1 MSFYGSGGIKTRLID
16 PHLDV
21 NKRIVE
27 FRLDDVNAL
36 YLSNLRICNLGYFG
50 TTGDYGFSN
59 GIGRMIDRISLYD
72 GNTKISQQTNFS
84 RWTTFNKLRNSNE
97 ANHNVQGFLTGSS
110 LGFVVNDSYD
120 TVSDTVP
127 SKCPQI
133 SIIHDFEHKDAEDVT
148 FNGWLDLKGC
158 LPYLQ
163 AVPFLTTKV
172 FKNLRVV
179 LEYDQSI
186 FTGAD
191 STVMPF
197 LVVDEMMSED
207 VKSKLMKEIKNVDYV
222 EIEHDSFQVS
232 SVEPSSSNK
241 LVEQT
246 NFKQI
251 RGFNNKVVNRVVVMN
266 EPQNVL
272 NALQDTIA
280 FNDGSQLCFRQ
291 KNNIRLNGRQLAVG
305 SGINTP
311 ARALA
316 QLTDVWGSC
325 NVVANKQFVST
336 SHIADGIPLYDAT
349 LNKLLDKFDYRCFRL
364 SERVSNL
371 EVTFERTGVFDA
383 TYPQNEQLLIPMN
396 ARMVVHVF
404 GECLKRLT
412 INKDGSYLVGYV

>member
-16 PHLDV
+16 PHVDV

-36 YLSNLRICNLGYFG
+36 YLSNMRICNLGYFG
-50 TTGDYGFSN
+50 TTGGLGFSN

-97 ANHNVQGFLTGSS
+97 ANHNVQALLKGSN
-110 LGFVVNDSYD
+110 LGFVVNDLYD
-120 TVSDTVP
+120 TVTS
-127 SKCPQI
+127 PQK
-133 SIIHDFEHKDAEDVT
+133 SPQVSLVNSFEHKNTEDAT
-148 FNGWLDLKGC
+148 FKGWLDLKGC
-158 LPYLQ
+158 FPYLQ

-179 LEYDQSI
+179 IEYNKSI
-186 FTGAD
+186 FEGAD
-191 STVMPF
+191 TTLQPF

-207 VKSKLMKEIKNVDYV
+207 VKSKLMKQIKNVDYV
-222 EIEHDSFQVS
+222 EIEHDSFEVPA
-232 SVEPSSSNK
+232 VVPESSNK
-241 LVEQT
+241 VVDQT

-272 NALQDTIA
+272 AALKDNVA

-349 LNKLLDKFDYRCFRL
+349 LKKVLDKFDYRCFRL

-383 TYPQNEQLLIPMN
+383 AYNQQEQSQIPKN
-396 ARMVVHVF
+396 AQMVVHVF

-412 INKDGSYLVGYV
+412 INNDGSYLVGYV